1 MADITMCATK
11 DCPLSGTCYR
21 KTAEASEHQSRQEY
35 LFSRFNDQV
44 SCSHYILDHQP
55 ACEVTPAS
63 EPAQDTETLAK
74 RLIISEGA
82 PVAAIEWAQGPC
94 GSKTNETRLR
104 LEVED
109 EGGGAF
115 FSLKTL
121 DFSGDARP
129 VFYFDSGDDL
139 RRLAD
144 LVDGLLEE
152 FTNADVFG

>member
-11 DCPLSGTCYR
+11 DCPLSDTCYR
-21 KTAEASEHQSRQEY
+21 KTAEASEHQSLQEF
-35 LFSRFNDQV
+35 LFSRFNDQI

-55 ACEVTPAS
+55 AD
-63 EPAQDTETLAK
+63 EPAQDTGTLAH
-74 RLIISEGA
+74 RLVLTEGS

-94 GSKTNETRLR
+94 GGKLIETRLR
-104 LEVED
+104 LEMED
-109 EGGGAF
+109 EASGAY
-115 FSLKTL
+115 FSLKTIG
-121 DFSGDARP
+121 SGGDDRP
-129 VFYFDSGDDL
+129 VFYFDSGAEL